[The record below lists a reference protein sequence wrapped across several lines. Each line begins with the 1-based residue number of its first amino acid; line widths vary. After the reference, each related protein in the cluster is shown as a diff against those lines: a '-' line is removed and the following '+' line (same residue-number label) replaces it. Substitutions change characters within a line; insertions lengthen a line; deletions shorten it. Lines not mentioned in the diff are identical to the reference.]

1 MKNKIFKEVVI
12 TEDMLSSTDT
22 TIGELLDKAVFEARI
37 EEMEK
42 VIRPIL
48 EERVDIGFIPD
59 LAKPIA
65 EELVKQG
72 YHKILPGFIVVDK
85 EYLKKE
91 LQWLERQ
98 ACKATAK
105 KFAKDIFNNITT
117 PEVWNE
123 LRTLWLNIGGGKKT
137 NLPIWNLLIEPVA
150 KQFYVEVEE

>member
-1 MKNKIFKEVVI
+1 MKNKILKEVVI

-37 EEMEK
+37 EEMAK

-59 LAKPIA
+59 LDKPIA
-65 EELVKQG
+65 KELIKQD
-72 YHKILPGFIVVDK
+72 YCKIPEGSIVVNK

-98 ACKATAK
+98 ARKETAEN
-105 KFAKDIFNNITT
+105 FAEELKHYFAIKDKPTVKYRPIKRSCEMVDEALKHFL
-117 PEVWNE
+117 EVDE
-123 LRTLWLNIGGGKKT
+123 
-137 NLPIWNLLIEPVA
+137 
-150 KQFYVEVEE
+150 